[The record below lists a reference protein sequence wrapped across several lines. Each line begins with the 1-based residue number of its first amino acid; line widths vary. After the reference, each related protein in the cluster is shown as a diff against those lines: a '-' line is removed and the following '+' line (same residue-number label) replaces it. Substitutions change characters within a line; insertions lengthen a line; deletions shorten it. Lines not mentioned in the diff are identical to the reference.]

1 MMLINPEQTELLL
14 RMLRRE
20 FDSLHPSNIE
30 CEAEII
36 GLTNLL
42 KNRLPEISEQLQ
54 DLGIQMIKDSAI
66 PNERK

>member
-1 MMLINPEQTELLL
+1 MLINENQTELLL
-14 RMLRRE
+14 SMLRKE
-20 FDSLHPSNIE
+20 FDSLHPANIE
-30 CEAEII
+30 GEAEII